1 MQRLGKAG
9 CVTMAKR
16 ESREGVVEV
25 VLEQQP
31 ERERAEEPQTPRI
44 PVGLADAAQRI
55 VNFLIR
61 TESKH
66 RLVRVRDVWVLV
78 DVTKVDPVDVGVLGH
93 ELGVLD
99 ECEVIV

>member
-1 MQRLGKAG
+1 
-9 CVTMAKR
+9 MAKR
-16 ESREGVVEV
+16 ELRDGVAEM
-25 VLEQQP
+25 VLDAPQP
-31 ERERAEEPQTPRI
+31 NQEPQTPRI
-44 PVGLADAAQRI
+44 PVGLSDAAQRI

-78 DVTKVDPVDVGVLGH
+78 DITKMEPVDVSVLGH

-99 ECEVIV
+99 ECEVVV

>member
-1 MQRLGKAG
+1 
-9 CVTMAKR
+9 MAKR
-16 ESREGVVEV
+16 ESREGVAEM

-31 ERERAEEPQTPRI
+31 QPNQEPKTPRI
-44 PVGLADAAQRI
+44 PVGLSDAAQRI

-99 ECEVIV
+99 ECEVVV

>member
-1 MQRLGKAG
+1 
-9 CVTMAKR
+9 MAKR
-16 ESREGVVEV
+16 ESRDGLAEM
-25 VLEQQP
+25 VLDAPQP
-31 ERERAEEPQTPRI
+31 TQEPQTPRI
-44 PVGLADAAQRI
+44 PVGLSDAAQRI

-78 DVTKVDPVDVGVLGH
+78 DITKMEPVDVSVLGH

-99 ECEVIV
+99 ECEVVV

>member
-1 MQRLGKAG
+1 
-9 CVTMAKR
+9 MAKR
-16 ESREGVVEV
+16 ESREGAAEM

-31 ERERAEEPQTPRI
+31 VQEAAQEPQTPRV
-44 PVGLADAAQRI
+44 PVGRNDAAQRI
-55 VNFLIR
+55 VNHLIK
-61 TESKH
+61 TNAKH
-66 RLVRVRDVWVLV
+66 RLVRVGLFWVLV